1 MKTNFLFKSKCFLVI
16 VCVSSFSVSCTN
28 HFSGIE
34 PVSNNDIRFV
44 IKPQVYIS
52 DPWTVSTKA
61 IGATD
66 PIFMCYLFDSNGNA
80 IYNRG
85 NALGDNMTTTFE
97 EADKTGNYSIYCVT
111 GWFIDEYPQTTKDT
125 ELYQGPITLD
135 TELYMCSA
143 KDICLGK
150 QDISVDASQMTY
162 NVVVNVDHIMAK
174 AAFLIENV
182 PLDVTDIT
190 VTLPKQA
197 NKFKFDG
204 TILGNTQS
212 QTLTLVKGSEQNE
225 NGTYNWSV
233 EETIVYPYAKE
244 TGTMPIHLTVANS
257 TGEHTFKTETSA
269 CCSKGKRVAFKTGW
283 NTIIYYQNAQVNINP
298 WTDEVIN
305 AEFDLGGAETNNN
318 QE

>member
-16 VCVSSFSVSCTN
+16 VCVSAFSVSCTN

-34 PVSNNDIRFV
+34 PESNNDKRFV

-52 DPWTVSTKA
+52 DPWTASTKA

-182 PLDVTDIT
+182 PSDVTDIT

-212 QTLTLVKGSEQNE
+212 QTLTLIKESEQNE
-225 NGTYNWSV
+225 DGTYNWSV
-233 EETIVYPYAKE
+233 EETIVYPFAQEGGK
-244 TGTMPIHLTVANS
+244 MPIHLTVANS
-257 TGEHTFKTETSA
+257 SGGYTFKTEASD
-269 CCSKGKRVAFKTGW
+269 CCTKGKRVAYKTDWGTMKYSQ
-283 NTIIYYQNAQVNINP
+283 NTQVNINP
-298 WTDEVIN
+298 WTNEVIDG
-305 AEFDLGGAETNNN
+305 EFELGGAEANK
-318 QE
+318 

>member
-1 MKTNFLFKSKCFLVI
+1 MKRKNCYNLFAVTLLAFCT
-16 VCVSSFSVSCTN
+16 SCTKPS
-28 HFSGIE
+28 FEIE
-34 PVSNNDIRFV
+34 PGTNDEKRFV
-44 IKPQVYIS
+44 IKPKVYIS
-52 DPWTVSTKA
+52 DPWTASTKA

-66 PIFMCYLFDSNGNA
+66 PIFMCYLFDRNNA

-97 EADKTGNYSIYCVT
+97 EVDKTGDYSIYCVT
-111 GWFIDEYPQTTKDT
+111 GWFIGEYPQTTKDT

-150 QDISVDASQMTY
+150 QDISVSASQMIY

-182 PLDVTDIT
+182 PSDVTNII

-212 QTLTLVKGSEQNE
+212 QTLTLIKESEQNE
-225 NGTYNWSV
+225 DGTYNWSV

-244 TGTMPIHLTVANS
+244 TGNMPIHLTVANS

-298 WTDEVIN
+298 WTDEVID
-305 AEFDLGGAETNNN
+305 AEFDLGGVETNDK

>member
-1 MKTNFLFKSKCFLVI
+1 MKRKNCYNLFAVTLVAF
-16 VCVSSFSVSCTN
+16 CTSCTKPS
-28 HFSGIE
+28 FEIE
-34 PVSNNDIRFV
+34 PGTNDEKRFV

-52 DPWTVSTKA
+52 DPWTASTRA

-66 PIFMCYLFDSNGNA
+66 PIFMCYLFYRNNA

-97 EADKTGNYSIYCVT
+97 EVDKTGNYSIYCVT
-111 GWFIDEYPQTTKDT
+111 GWFIGEYPQTTKDT
-125 ELYQGPITLD
+125 ELYQGPITLE

-150 QDISVDASQMTY
+150 QDISVSANQMIY

-182 PLDVTDIT
+182 PSDVTDIT

-233 EETIVYPYAKE
+233 EETIVYPYANE

-298 WTDEVIN
+298 WTDEVID
-305 AEFDLGGAETNNN
+305 AEFDLGGVETNDK

>member
-16 VCVSSFSVSCTN
+16 VCVSAFSVSCTN

-34 PVSNNDIRFV
+34 PDSNNDIRFV

-212 QTLTLVKGSEQNE
+212 QTLALVKVRNKMKMAHTIGVLKKQLF
-225 NGTYNWSV
+225 TLMQKKL
-233 EETIVYPYAKE
+233 ETCLFI
-244 TGTMPIHLTVANS
+244 
-257 TGEHTFKTETSA
+257 
-269 CCSKGKRVAFKTGW
+269 
-283 NTIIYYQNAQVNINP
+283 
-298 WTDEVIN
+298 
-305 AEFDLGGAETNNN
+305 
-318 QE
+318 

>member
-1 MKTNFLFKSKCFLVI
+1 MKRKNCYNLFAVTLVAF
-16 VCVSSFSVSCTN
+16 CTSCTKPS
-28 HFSGIE
+28 FEIE
-34 PVSNNDIRFV
+34 PGTNDEKRFV

-52 DPWTVSTKA
+52 DPWTASTRA

-66 PIFMCYLFDSNGNA
+66 PIFMCYLFDRNNA

-97 EADKTGNYSIYCVT
+97 EVDKTGDYSIYCVT
-111 GWFIDEYPQTTKDT
+111 GWFIGEYPQTTKDT

-150 QDISVDASQMTY
+150 QDISVDASQMIY

-182 PLDVTDIT
+182 PSDVTDIT

-233 EETIVYPYAKE
+233 EETIVYPYANE

-298 WTDEVIN
+298 WTDVVID
-305 AEFDLGGAETNNN
+305 AEFDLGGVDTNNN

>member
-1 MKTNFLFKSKCFLVI
+1 MKRKNCYNLFAVTLVAF
-16 VCVSSFSVSCTN
+16 CTSCTKPS
-28 HFSGIE
+28 FEIE
-34 PVSNNDIRFV
+34 PGINDEKRFV

-66 PIFMCYLFDSNGNA
+66 PIFMCYLFDRNNA

-150 QDISVDASQMTY
+150 QDISVNASQMIY

-182 PLDVTDIT
+182 PSDVTDIT

-212 QTLTLVKGSEQNE
+212 QTLTLIKESEQNE
-225 NGTYNWSV
+225 DGTYNWSV
-233 EETIVYPYAKE
+233 EETIVYPYANE

-298 WTDEVIN
+298 WTDKVID
-305 AEFDLGGAETNNN
+305 AEFDLGGVETNDK

>member
-1 MKTNFLFKSKCFLVI
+1 MRTNFLFKTKCFLII
-16 VCVSSFSVSCTN
+16 VCVSAFSVSCTN

-34 PVSNNDIRFV
+34 PESNNDKRFV

-233 EETIVYPYAKE
+233 EETIVYPFAQEGGK
-244 TGTMPIHLTVANS
+244 MPIYLTVANS
-257 TGEHTFKTETSA
+257 TGGYTFKTEASD
-269 CCSKGKRVAFKTGW
+269 CCTKGKRIAYETDWGTMKYSQ
-283 NTIIYYQNAQVNINP
+283 NTQVNINP
-298 WTDEVIN
+298 WTNEVIDG
-305 AEFDLGGAETNNN
+305 EFELGGAEANK
-318 QE
+318 

>member
-1 MKTNFLFKSKCFLVI
+1 MKRKNCYNLFAVTLVAF
-16 VCVSSFSVSCTN
+16 CTSCTKPS
-28 HFSGIE
+28 FEIE
-34 PVSNNDIRFV
+34 PGTNEEKRFV

-52 DPWTVSTKA
+52 DPWTASTRA

-150 QDISVDASQMTY
+150 QDISVNASQMIY

-233 EETIVYPYAKE
+233 EETIVYPYTNE

-298 WTDEVIN
+298 WTDKVID
-305 AEFDLGGAETNNN
+305 AEFDLGGVETNDK

>member
-1 MKTNFLFKSKCFLVI
+1 MKRKNCYNLFAVTLVAF
-16 VCVSSFSVSCTN
+16 CTSCTKPS
-28 HFSGIE
+28 FEIE
-34 PVSNNDIRFV
+34 PGTNDEKRFV

-52 DPWTVSTKA
+52 DPWTASTRA

-97 EADKTGNYSIYCVT
+97 EVDKTGDYSIYCVT
-111 GWFIDEYPQTTKDT
+111 GWFIGEYPQTTKDT

-150 QDISVDASQMTY
+150 QDISVSASQMIY

-182 PLDVTDIT
+182 PSDVTDIT

-212 QTLTLVKGSEQNE
+212 QTLTLIKESEQNE
-225 NGTYNWSV
+225 DGTYNWSV
-233 EETIVYPYAKE
+233 EETIVYPYANE

-298 WTDEVIN
+298 WTDVVID
-305 AEFDLGGAETNNN
+305 AEFDLGGVETNDK

>member
-1 MKTNFLFKSKCFLVI
+1 MKRKNCYNLFAVTLVAF
-16 VCVSSFSVSCTN
+16 CTSCTKPS
-28 HFSGIE
+28 FEIE
-34 PVSNNDIRFV
+34 PGTNEEKRFV

-52 DPWTVSTKA
+52 DPWTASTRA

-66 PIFMCYLFDSNGNA
+66 PIFMCYLFDRNNA

-97 EADKTGNYSIYCVT
+97 EVDKTGDYSIYCVT
-111 GWFIDEYPQTTKDT
+111 GWFIGEYPQTTKDT
-125 ELYQGPITLD
+125 ELYQGPITLE

-150 QDISVDASQMTY
+150 QDISVDASQMIY

-182 PLDVTDIT
+182 PSDVTDIT

-225 NGTYNWSV
+225 DGTYNWSV
-233 EETIVYPYAKE
+233 EETIVYPFAQE
-244 TGTMPIHLTVANS
+244 GGNMPIHLTVANS

-298 WTDEVIN
+298 WTDVVID
-305 AEFDLGGAETNNN
+305 AEFDLGGVDTNDK

>member
-1 MKTNFLFKSKCFLVI
+1 MKRKNCYNLFAVTLLAFCT
-16 VCVSSFSVSCTN
+16 SCTKPS
-28 HFSGIE
+28 FEIE
-34 PVSNNDIRFV
+34 PGTIDEKRFV

-52 DPWTVSTKA
+52 DPWTASTRA

-66 PIFMCYLFDSNGNA
+66 PIFMCYLFDRNNA

-97 EADKTGNYSIYCVT
+97 EVDKTGDYSIYCVT
-111 GWFIDEYPQTTKDT
+111 GWFIGEYPQTTKDT

-150 QDISVDASQMTY
+150 QDISVSASQMIY

-182 PLDVTDIT
+182 PSDVTNII

-212 QTLTLVKGSEQNE
+212 QTLTLIKESEQNE
-225 NGTYNWSV
+225 DGTYNWSV

-244 TGTMPIHLTVANS
+244 TGNMPIHLTVANS

-298 WTDEVIN
+298 WTDEVID
-305 AEFDLGGAETNNN
+305 AEFDLGGVETNDK

>member
-1 MKTNFLFKSKCFLVI
+1 MKRKNCYNLFVVTLLAFCT
-16 VCVSSFSVSCTN
+16 SCTKPS
-28 HFSGIE
+28 FEIE
-34 PVSNNDIRFV
+34 PGTNEEKRFV

-52 DPWTVSTKA
+52 DPWTASTRA

-135 TELYMCSA
+135 TKLYMCSA

-150 QDISVDASQMTY
+150 QDISVNASQMIY

-182 PLDVTDIT
+182 PSDVTDIT

-225 NGTYNWSV
+225 DGTYNWSV

-244 TGTMPIHLTVANS
+244 AGNMPIHLTVANS

-298 WTDEVIN
+298 WTDVVID
-305 AEFDLGGAETNNN
+305 AEFDLGGVETNDK

>member
-1 MKTNFLFKSKCFLVI
+1 MKRKNCYNLFVVALVTF
-16 VCVSSFSVSCTN
+16 CTSCTKPS
-28 HFSGIE
+28 FEIE
-34 PVSNNDIRFV
+34 PGTNDVKRFV

-52 DPWTVSTKA
+52 DPWTASTRA

-66 PIFMCYLFDSNGNA
+66 PIFMCYLFDRNNA

-97 EADKTGNYSIYCVT
+97 EVDKTGDYSIYCVT
-111 GWFIDEYPQTTKDT
+111 GWFIGEYPQTTKDT
-125 ELYQGPITLD
+125 ELYQRPITLD

-150 QDISVDASQMTY
+150 QDIYVNTSQMIY

-182 PLDVTDIT
+182 PSDVTDIT

-233 EETIVYPYAKE
+233 EETIVYPYANE

>member
-16 VCVSSFSVSCTN
+16 VCVSAFSVSCTN
-28 HFSGIE
+28 HFSRIE
-34 PVSNNDIRFV
+34 PESNNDKRFV

-52 DPWTVSTKA
+52 DPWTASTKA

-182 PLDVTDIT
+182 PSDVTNII

-204 TILGNTQS
+204 TISGNTQ
-212 QTLTLVKGSEQNE
+212 
-225 NGTYNWSV
+225 
-233 EETIVYPYAKE
+233 
-244 TGTMPIHLTVANS
+244 
-257 TGEHTFKTETSA
+257 
-269 CCSKGKRVAFKTGW
+269 
-283 NTIIYYQNAQVNINP
+283 
-298 WTDEVIN
+298 
-305 AEFDLGGAETNNN
+305 
-318 QE
+318 

>member
-1 MKTNFLFKSKCFLVI
+1 MKRKNCYNLFAVTLLAFCT
-16 VCVSSFSVSCTN
+16 SCTKPS
-28 HFSGIE
+28 FEIE
-34 PVSNNDIRFV
+34 PGTNDVKRFV

-52 DPWTVSTKA
+52 DSWTASTKA

-66 PIFMCYLFDSNGNA
+66 PIFMCYLFDRNNA

-97 EADKTGNYSIYCVT
+97 EVDKTGDYSIYCVT
-111 GWFIDEYPQTTKDT
+111 GWFIGEYPQTTKDT

-150 QDISVDASQMTY
+150 QDISVSASQMIY

-182 PLDVTDIT
+182 PSDVTNII

-212 QTLTLVKGSEQNE
+212 QTLTLIKESEQNE
-225 NGTYNWSV
+225 DGTYNWSV

-244 TGTMPIHLTVANS
+244 TGNMPIHLTVANS

-298 WTDEVIN
+298 WTDEVID
-305 AEFDLGGAETNNN
+305 AEFDLGGAETNDK

>member
-1 MKTNFLFKSKCFLVI
+1 MKRKNCYNLFVVTLVAF
-16 VCVSSFSVSCTN
+16 CTSCTKPS
-28 HFSGIE
+28 FELE
-34 PVSNNDIRFV
+34 PGTIDEKRFV

-66 PIFMCYLFDSNGNA
+66 PIFMCYLFDRNNA

-97 EADKTGNYSIYCVT
+97 EVVKTGDYSIYCVT
-111 GWFIDEYPQTTKDT
+111 GWFIGEYPQTTKDT

-150 QDISVDASQMTY
+150 QDISVNASQMIY

-182 PLDVTDIT
+182 PLDVTNIT

-233 EETIVYPYAKE
+233 EETIVYPFAKE
-244 TGTMPIHLTVANS
+244 GGKMPIHLTVSNS
-257 TGEHTFKTETSA
+257 TGGYTFKTETLS
-269 CCSKGKRVAFKTGW
+269 CCTKGKRIAYKTDWG
-283 NTIIYYQNAQVNINP
+283 TMTYSQSTQININP
-298 WTDEVIN
+298 WTEDVIDTDF
-305 AEFDLGGAETNNN
+305 ELGGAETNNN